1 MPSLVT
7 RIELDL
13 DSLLAHIRSVLEKD
27 PNAEVHVNP
36 PKDAT
41 IKVGTDRPDSASPT
55 GAHKK
60 P

>member
-13 DSLLAHIRSVLEKD
+13 DALLAHIRSVLEKD

-41 IKVGTDRPDSASPT
+41 IKVGTERPASASPT
-55 GAHKK
+55 GHKK